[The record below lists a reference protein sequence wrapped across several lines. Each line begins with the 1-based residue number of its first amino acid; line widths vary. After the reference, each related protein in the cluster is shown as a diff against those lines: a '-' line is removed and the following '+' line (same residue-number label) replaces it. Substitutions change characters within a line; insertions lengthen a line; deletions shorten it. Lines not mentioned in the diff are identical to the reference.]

1 MGGQRIG
8 YACISLSL
16 SLSLCDT
23 LSKARAFV
31 ATRRQA
37 GPFFY
42 VWCSLQKIFF
52 PKNVSFFPEEKKRL
66 QKEKKRIQRR
76 REKRERERTASTT
89 TTKARGRSNER
100 KKERKQTGT
109 DGGQPRADD
118 AFREEEEK
126 KEEINDEQHFGR
138 REGEDVECGRCL

>member
-1 MGGQRIG
+1 M
-8 YACISLSL
+8 
-16 SLSLCDT
+16 
-23 LSKARAFV
+23 FV
-31 ATRRQA
+31 
-37 GPFFY
+37 
-42 VWCSLQKIFF
+42 IFF
-52 PKNVSFFPEEKKRL
+52 PDFFPRKKKEINA
-66 QKEKKRIQRR
+66 QKFSRR
-76 REKRERERTASTT
+76 RGEKRERERTASTT

-118 AFREEEEK
+118 AFREEEEE

>member
-1 MGGQRIG
+1 MV
-8 YACISLSL
+8 
-16 SLSLCDT
+16 
-23 LSKARAFV
+23 FV
-31 ATRRQA
+31 K
-37 GPFFY
+37 
-42 VWCSLQKIFF
+42 KIFF

-89 TTKARGRSNER
+89 TIKARGRSNER

-126 KEEINDEQHFGR
+126 EEINDEQHFGR

>member
-1 MGGQRIG
+1 M
-8 YACISLSL
+8 
-16 SLSLCDT
+16 
-23 LSKARAFV
+23 
-31 ATRRQA
+31 
-37 GPFFY
+37 
-42 VWCSLQKIFF
+42 
-52 PKNVSFFPEEKKRL
+52 SFFPEEKKRL

-76 REKRERERTASTT
+76 GEKRERERTASTT

-118 AFREEEEK
+118 AFREEE